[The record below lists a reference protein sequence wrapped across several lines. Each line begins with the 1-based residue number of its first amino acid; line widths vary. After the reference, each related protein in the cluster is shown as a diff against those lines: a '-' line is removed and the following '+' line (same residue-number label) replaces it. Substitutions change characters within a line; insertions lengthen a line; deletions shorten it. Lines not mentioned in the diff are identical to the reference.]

1 MEELTMTNEPGN
13 VLIMFPD
20 KVSEA
25 FITKLK
31 MCDYYTSIV
40 LCVPNRDE
48 ANRLLNAGFHSVYV
62 MNYSD
67 KRKLIEMVGPFIQK
81 IIIVESGFLECCQ
94 TIELIRSVYNLPV
107 YIIKTDT
114 RYVTRVY
121 KELGADYVIF
131 NKTGNIQFLLS
142 S

>member
-1 MEELTMTNEPGN
+1 MEEMKMKNQTGN

-25 FITKLK
+25 FITKLN
-31 MCDYYTSIV
+31 MCEYHTSIV
-40 LCVPNRDE
+40 LCVPHREE
-48 ANRLLNAGFHSVYV
+48 ANRLLDAGFHSVYV

-81 IIIVESGFLECCQ
+81 IIIVESGFMECCQ
-94 TIELIRSVYNLPV
+94 TIELIRSVYNVPV
-107 YIIKTDT
+107 YVIKTDT
-114 RYVTRVY
+114 RYITRVY
-121 KELGADYVIF
+121 KELGADYVVF

>member
-1 MEELTMTNEPGN
+1 MTNEPGN
-13 VLIMFPD
+13 ILIMFPD

-40 LCVPNRDE
+40 SCVPNSYE

-94 TIELIRSVYNLPV
+94 TIELIRSVYTIPV
-107 YIIKTDT
+107 YVIKTDT
-114 RYVTRVY
+114 LYITRVY
-121 KELGADYVIF
+121 KELGADYVIH
-131 NKTGNIQFLLS
+131 NKTGNIQFLLTS
-142 S
+142 